1 MKYLFSILMITCL
14 PTRAMFEYRPANES
28 DISGVLSLMNSEA
41 VNETTKLVVLPKQ
54 FRESF
59 VRRAFDKNRLFV
71 ATKNSEIV
79 SYKELFLVSD
89 ATEKDNFLKKELRC
103 EGSESQCVFR
113 GLVDQRGAV
122 VASQDAFVQPA
133 LNSYETCIYDGLDFT
148 KNEFRGFG
156 INRALTNISLDT
168 ITSQVQNAIRETGS
182 KSVTFLYGL
191 TCANAG
197 EQPGKFPD
205 RTMSIAKSFQRFVQ
219 KLEGSSNPVVLEH
232 SRYKAFMPTFDQ
244 NSHDCNPLPDEKAV
258 PGFGCELTYR
268 LKEHYV

>member
-1 MKYLFSILMITCL
+1 MKRLFLVLMIVNW
-14 PTRAMFEYRPANES
+14 PARAMFEYRPANES

-41 VNETTKLVVLPKQ
+41 VTETTKLVVLPEK

-59 VRRAFDKNRLFV
+59 VRSAFNKKRLFV

-89 ATEKDNFLKKELRC
+89 AAEKDNFLKKELRC

-113 GLVDQRGAV
+113 GLVDQSGAV
-122 VASQDAFVQPA
+122 VSPQDAFLQPA
-133 LNSYETCIYDGLDFT
+133 LHSYETCIYDGLDFT

-156 INRALTNISLDT
+156 INRTLTNTSLDT
-168 ITSQVQNAIRETGS
+168 IVPQVQAAIRKTGS
-182 KSVTFLYGL
+182 KSVTFFFGL

-197 EQPGKFPD
+197 EQPGKLPD
-205 RTMSIAKSFQRFVQ
+205 RTMSIAKSFQKFVH
-219 KLEGSSNPVVLEH
+219 KLEGSTDPVVLEH

-244 NSHDCNPLPDEKAV
+244 NSHDCKPLPDDKAV